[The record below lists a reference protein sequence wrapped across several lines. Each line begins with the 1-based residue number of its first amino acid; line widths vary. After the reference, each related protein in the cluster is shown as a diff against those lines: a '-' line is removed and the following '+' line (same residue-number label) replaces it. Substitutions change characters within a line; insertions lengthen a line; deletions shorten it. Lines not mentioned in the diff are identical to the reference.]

1 MESSIR
7 ISPSILASDFTRL
20 GDQVREAEAAGAD
33 LIHVDVMDG
42 HYVPNISV
50 GLPVVA
56 ALRGVTRL
64 PLDVHLMISEPA
76 RYVEAFVDAGADI
89 LTVHP
94 ETDVHV
100 HRTLQQIRALGI
112 RAGVSLNPSTPE
124 TVLHYVLPLLD
135 YVLVMT
141 VNPGFGG
148 QAFLPETLEKIRAV
162 RHLLDAV
169 GSRALL
175 SVDGG
180 ITVETVPMVVGAG
193 ADTLVAGSSVFG
205 APEGVAYAIEAL
217 RRAAVGSKGR

>member
-1 MESSIR
+1 MERTIK
-7 ISPSILASDFTRL
+7 IAPSILASDFTRL

-76 RYVEAFVDAGADI
+76 RYVEAFAQAGADI

-100 HRTLQQIRALGI
+100 HRTLQQIRASGI

-148 QAFLPETLEKIRAV
+148 QAFLPAMLEKIRAV
-162 RHLLDAV
+162 RRLLDAAD
-169 GSRALL
+169 SHALL

-180 ITVETVPMVVGAG
+180 ITVETVAMVVGAG
-193 ADTLVAGSSVFG
+193 ANTLVAGSSVFG
-205 APEGVAYAIEAL
+205 AAEGIAYAIEAL
-217 RRAAVGSKGR
+217 RRAAVGSAGR